1 MRVAGIYKYHSK
13 DTNEDSN
20 EGFTENMPVQLGT
33 PYGESEESEGN
44 DPYDDLPMPVIVMP
58 DDIVFLE

>member
-1 MRVAGIYKYHSK
+1 MKILTK
-13 DTNEDSN
+13 DLQKTCLSN
-20 EGFTENMPVQLGT
+20 WAPP

-44 DPYDDLPMPVIVMP
+44 DPYDDLPIPVIVMP